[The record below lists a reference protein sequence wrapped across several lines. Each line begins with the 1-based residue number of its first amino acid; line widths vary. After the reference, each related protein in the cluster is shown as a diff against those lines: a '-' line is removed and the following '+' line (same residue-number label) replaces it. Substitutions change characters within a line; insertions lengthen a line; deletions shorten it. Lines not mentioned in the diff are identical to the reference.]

1 MEARNAFIGKSDKP
15 SPEELSAA
23 LGPTAKLW
31 NGFVE
36 WVASEVGVV
45 TQEWKGAYPN
55 KYGWSLRLKMKA
67 RNIVYLSPYSGFF
80 MVGFVLCDR
89 AVMAAKEAQFPTAVA
104 KAIAAAPRYPE
115 STGLRLAVK
124 TARDLPSLRKL
135 AAIKLAN

>member
-1 MEARNAFIGKSDKP
+1 MEARNAFIGKSEKP

-23 LGPTAKLW
+23 LGPTSKLW
-31 NGFVE
+31 NDFVE
-36 WVASEVGVV
+36 WMASELGVV
-45 TQEWKGAYPN
+45 TQEWKGVCPN

-80 MVGFVLCDR
+80 IVGFVLSDR
-89 AVMAAKEAQFPTAVA
+89 AVKAAQEAQFPTAVA
-104 KAIAAAPRYPE
+104 KAIAAAPHYPE
-115 STGLRLAVK
+115 GTGLRLPVK